1 MGLSTQAVSPS
12 PASLQIPASIG
23 EVVDKITILE
33 LKAARLSGERLAN
46 VERERQQ
53 LVACLKAAS
62 LAVEADLFDALRQIN
77 AKLWA
82 IEDDIRALE
91 AQQNFG
97 NAFVALARA
106 VYFSNDE
113 RAAVKRAINERHG
126 SAIVEEKLYADYGD
140 GTQASER
147 LNPVQNG

>member
-1 MGLSTQAVSPS
+1 
-12 PASLQIPASIG
+12 LQIPASIG

-46 VERERQQ
+46 VERERQ
-53 LVACLKAAS
+53 LLLGCLEAAG
-62 LAVEADLFDALRQIN
+62 LAVADDLLDALRQIN

-91 AQQNFG
+91 AKQEFG
-97 NAFVALARA
+97 DAFVALARA

-126 SAIVEEKLYADYGD
+126 SAIVEEKLYASYGD
-140 GTQASER
+140 GEQAGER
-147 LNPVQNG
+147 LIPVQNG

>member
-1 MGLSTQAVSPS
+1 VGLSSQAVSPS

-46 VERERQQ
+46 VERERQ
-53 LVACLKAAS
+53 LLLGCLEAAG
-62 LAVEADLFDALRQIN
+62 LAVAVDLFDALRQIN

-91 AQQNFG
+91 AKQEFG
-97 NAFVALARA
+97 DAFVALARA
-106 VYFSNDE
+106 VYFTNDE
-113 RAAVKRAINERHG
+113 RAAVKRAINERHD
-126 SAIVEEKLYADYGD
+126 SAIVEEKLYASYGD
-140 GTQASER
+140 GEQAGER
-147 LNPVQNG
+147 LIPVQNG

>member
-1 MGLSTQAVSPS
+1 MGLSLQAVSPS

-46 VERERQQ
+46 VERELQ
-53 LVACLKAAS
+53 LLLGCLEAAGLVVAD
-62 LAVEADLFDALRQIN
+62 DLFDALRQIN
-77 AKLWA
+77 AKLWG

-91 AQQNFG
+91 AKQDFG
-97 NAFVALARA
+97 DAFIALARA
-106 VYFSNDE
+106 VYLTNDE

-126 SAIVEEKLYADYGD
+126 SAIVEEKLYASYGD
-140 GTQASER
+140 GTQAHEA
-147 LNPVQNG
+147 